1 MQCIVQVSIM
11 SGKFKY
17 HKKIIYL
24 VFLIIL
30 IGCQFQDTIKTHG
43 IIYLENRSKALNVN
57 KSNKNDVIKI
67 MGQPQI
73 KSFEDENMW
82 IYAERVLT
90 KGKFHR
96 LGQNVLKENNVLA
109 LEFDKYGVL
118 IDKKFF
124 DKSEINKISFSEKN
138 TVNDISKK
146 SFVSSFL
153 ESVRQKMY
161 ENRR

>member
-1 MQCIVQVSIM
+1 M
-11 SGKFKY
+11 SSKFEY

-24 VFLIIL
+24 VLFVIL

-43 IIYLENRSKALNVN
+43 IIYLENRSKALSVN

-73 KSFEDENMW
+73 KSFDDDNMW
-82 IYAERVLT
+82 IYAERVLS
-90 KGKFHR
+90 KGKFHK
-96 LGQNVLKENNVLA
+96 LGKNVLKENNVLA
-109 LEFDKYGVL
+109 LKFDKYGIL
-118 IDKKFF
+118 IDKQFF
-124 DKSEINKISFSEKN
+124 DKSEINKISFSKKKTDNNITE
-138 TVNDISKK
+138 K

-153 ESVRQKMY
+153 ESIRQKMY

>member
-1 MQCIVQVSIM
+1 M
-11 SGKFKY
+11 SSRFKY

-24 VFLIIL
+24 ILFVIL

-43 IIYLENRSKALNVN
+43 IIYLENRSKTLSVN

-73 KSFEDENMW
+73 KSFDDENMW

-90 KGKFHR
+90 KGKFHK

-109 LEFDKYGVL
+109 LKFDKYGIL

-124 DKSEINKISFSEKN
+124 DKSEINKISFSQKHTE
-138 TVNDISKK
+138 NDISKK

-153 ESVRQKMY
+153 QSIRQKMY

>member
-1 MQCIVQVSIM
+1 MMIVFKKKGQ
-11 SGKFKY
+11 KFDQKSY
-17 HKKIIYL
+17 DSL
-24 VFLIIL
+24 F
-30 IGCQFQDTIKTHG
+30 FN
-43 IIYLENRSKALNVN
+43 LENRSKTLSVN

-73 KSFEDENMW
+73 KSFDDENMW

-90 KGKFHR
+90 KGKFHK

-109 LEFDKYGVL
+109 LKFDKYGIL

-124 DKSEINKISFSEKN
+124 DKSEINKISFSKKN
-138 TVNDISKK
+138 TENDISKK

-153 ESVRQKMY
+153 QSIRQKMY

>member
-1 MQCIVQVSIM
+1 M
-11 SGKFKY
+11 SCKFEY

-24 VFLIIL
+24 VLFVIL
-30 IGCQFQDTIKTHG
+30 IGCQLQDTIKTHG
-43 IIYLENRSKALNVN
+43 IIYLENRSKALSIN

-90 KGKFHR
+90 KGKFHK

-109 LEFDKYGVL
+109 LEFDKYGIL

-124 DKSEINKISFSEKN
+124 DKSEINKFSFSKKETK
-138 TVNDISKK
+138 NDISKK
-146 SFVSSFL
+146 SFVGSFL
-153 ESVRQKMY
+153 ESIRQKMY
-161 ENRR
+161 ENKR

>member
-1 MQCIVQVSIM
+1 M
-11 SGKFKY
+11 SSKFKY

-24 VFLIIL
+24 LLFVIL
-30 IGCQFQDTIKTHG
+30 IGCQLQDTIKTHG
-43 IIYLENRSKALNVN
+43 IIYLENRSKALTLS
-57 KSNKNDVIKI
+57 KSNKNDVIEI

-90 KGKFHR
+90 KGKFHK

-109 LEFDKYGVL
+109 LRFDRYGIL
-118 IDKKFF
+118 IDKKLFN
-124 DKSEINKISFSEKN
+124 KSEMNKISFSKKTTE
-138 TVNDISKK
+138 NDISKK
-146 SFVSSFL
+146 SFVGSFL
-153 ESVRQKMY
+153 ESIRQKMY

>member
-1 MQCIVQVSIM
+1 M
-11 SGKFKY
+11 SCKFEY

-24 VFLIIL
+24 VLFVIL
-30 IGCQFQDTIKTHG
+30 IGCQLQDTIKTHG
-43 IIYLENRSKALNVN
+43 IIYLENRSKALSVN
-57 KSNKNDVIKI
+57 KSNKNDVIKV

-73 KSFEDENMW
+73 KSFEDDNMW

-90 KGKFHR
+90 KGKFHK

-109 LEFDKYGVL
+109 LKFDKYGIL
-118 IDKKFF
+118 INKKFF
-124 DKSEINKISFSEKN
+124 DKSEINRFSFSKKKTE
-138 TVNDISKK
+138 NDISKK

-161 ENRR
+161 ENKK

>member
-1 MQCIVQVSIM
+1 M
-11 SGKFKY
+11 SSRFKY

-24 VFLIIL
+24 ILFVIL

-43 IIYLENRSKALNVN
+43 IIYLENRSKTLSVN

-73 KSFEDENMW
+73 KSFDDENMW

-90 KGKFHR
+90 KGKFHK

-109 LEFDKYGVL
+109 LKFDKYGIL

-124 DKSEINKISFSEKN
+124 DKSEINKISFSKKN
-138 TVNDISKK
+138 TENDISKK

-153 ESVRQKMY
+153 QSIRQKMY

>member
-1 MQCIVQVSIM
+1 M
-11 SGKFKY
+11 SCKFEY

-24 VFLIIL
+24 VLFVIL
-30 IGCQFQDTIKTHG
+30 IGCQLQDTIKTHG
-43 IIYLENRSKALNVN
+43 IIYLENRSKALSIN

-90 KGKFHR
+90 KGKFHK

-109 LEFDKYGVL
+109 LEFDKYGIL
-118 IDKKFF
+118 INKKFF
-124 DKSEINKISFSEKN
+124 DKSEINKFSFSKKETK
-138 TVNDISKK
+138 NDISKK
-146 SFVSSFL
+146 KLCGFFFRKYSSKN
-153 ESVRQKMY
+153 V
-161 ENRR
+161 